1 MSSSE
6 RNLNNNRRGRMRR
19 NCSGNIKVRKATQR
33 VQATTLGK
41 REEDEKK
48 EQAVFEV
55 EMSTVVSI
63 NV

>member
-1 MSSSE
+1 
-6 RNLNNNRRGRMRR
+6 MRR
-19 NCSGNIKVRKATQR
+19 NCSGNITDRKATQG
-33 VQATTLGK
+33 VPATTLGK